1 MAKKFEAPPEKQLYD
16 VRVQITCPVQLTFRV
31 LSETPEQALKL
42 VEERNPSARL
52 IGTSPPD
59 LGKMKKIKGTV
70 YQAGTLLIKFFKN
83 YI

>member
-1 MAKKFEAPPEKQLYD
+1 MSKSTEPASEKQLYD
-16 VRVQITCPVQLTFRV
+16 VRIQATAPIQLTFRV
-31 LSETPEQALKL
+31 LAETPEKALEM
-42 VEERNPSARL
+42 VESRNPSARL
-52 IGTSPPD
+52 VGTSPPD